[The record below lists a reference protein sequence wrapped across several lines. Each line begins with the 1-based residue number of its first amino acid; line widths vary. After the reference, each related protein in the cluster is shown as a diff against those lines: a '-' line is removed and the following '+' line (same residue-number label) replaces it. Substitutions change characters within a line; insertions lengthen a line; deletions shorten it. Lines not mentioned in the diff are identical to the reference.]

1 MNFKRLRGIAAV
13 AFTTIAAALLAGCMN
28 SMAGSVDSS
37 SRMATLQL
45 SATGIPDE
53 YAKEFA
59 AYCEKQQR
67 AASRSILPNDP
78 YDIGNIGVTPAD
90 GSENQSKDLVLVLT
104 GKSETGMT
112 YGPKEVTLDTGTTV
126 DGKTV
131 YGFNEKIAMESM
143 SWALVLTAYKNYND
157 ATKTGDAV
165 LRGYC
170 SVDLRNGSGTATFVM
185 GIAGLTT
192 PGSVDIS
199 GTIVDDQKIVK
210 AYTAGIYRKDN
221 FKDIGGTEE
230 SVTNFDID
238 AGNTFTFTANGKDV
252 APGTYLYIMKFY
264 SDTTKKNIIGS
275 FADTI
280 VINPGNKLTKGGLEI
295 DVIQKVPTEPQNLKA
310 YLMKGLE
317 SSDGTYNVKVTWEQA
332 DYVTNY
338 ELNVVELKE
347 NGDLSDLN
355 APNVGAA
362 IADGQIYGMA
372 SMDDTTPNK
381 VVKDFLGSD
390 VFGTGSSSMM
400 YGDTSCV
407 LKLETGKVYEIQLRA
422 RNYIG
427 TSKWVDRVAGD
438 SGLTGLTAYDAPNNQ
453 RINRLRIIYNLN
465 NGKLVLAGTPAD
477 PGTYVKYE
485 SWKENSALLDI
496 KPVNEAG
503 TNDNTLQL
511 NGGAEFDAW
520 LLEDGTAVKDL
531 ANDTSV
537 TTTVGDKVKG
547 YTYKNVTVTASFGN
561 RLSANVSQEEE
572 MQDIV
577 RSEITVAYT
586 LGDGTT
592 PDISETNGKYEVRRT
607 TDDKA
612 NTITITLANAGT
624 DFTDDATK
632 YKNVKFEYWTDN
644 ISNKRTIEQSA
655 TGKCMI
661 DLTYVTGGSVLSVMV
676 TADTKTIKGA
686 SQTLIFN
693 LK

>member
-1 MNFKRLRGIAAV
+1 MNFKRLRGIATV
-13 AFTTIAAALLAGCMN
+13 AFTTIATALLAGCMN

-59 AYCEKQQR
+59 AYCERQNT
-67 AASRSILPNDP
+67 SRSILPDNPFEVGDETL
-78 YDIGNIGVTPAD
+78 YF
-90 GSENQSKDLVLVLT
+90 VLT
-104 GKSETGMT
+104 GKSETGKT
-112 YGPKEVTLDTGTTV
+112 YTKDVALEETAPNSGKYDFNATVALD
-126 DGKTV
+126 
-131 YGFNEKIAMESM
+131 AM
-143 SWALVLTAYKNYND
+143 SWNLVLTAYSD
-157 ATKTGDAV
+157 AAKTKAV
-165 LRGYC
+165 LVGYC
-170 SVDLRNGSGTATFVM
+170 SADLRNGSGTATFVM
-185 GIAGLTT
+185 GIAGLDT

-199 GTIVDDQKIVK
+199 GTIVDEQKIVK

-221 FKDIGGTEE
+221 FKDIGDTEQ
-230 SVTNFDID
+230 SVIDFDVTVD
-238 AGNTFTFTANGKDV
+238 ETFTFTANSKDV
-252 APGTYLYIMKFY
+252 TPGTYLYIMKFY

-275 FADTI
+275 FADTV
-280 VINPGNKLTKGGLEI
+280 VINPGNKLTKEDLEI
-295 DVIQKVPTEPQNLKA
+295 DVIQKMPTEPQNLKA
-310 YLMKGLE
+310 YLMKGSEL
-317 SSDGTYNVKVTWEQA
+317 SDGTYNVKVTWDQA

-355 APNVGAA
+355 ALSVGAA

-372 SMDDTTPNK
+372 SMDDMTPK
-381 VVKDFLGSD
+381 VVEDFPGSP
-390 VFGTGSSSMM
+390 VFGKNSSSMM
-400 YGDTSCV
+400 YGDSSCV

-438 SGLTGLTAYDAPNNQ
+438 SGLTGLNAYDAPNDQ
-453 RINRLRIIYNLN
+453 KINRLRIIYNLN
-465 NGKLVLAGTPAD
+465 NGKLVLAGTPVD

-520 LLEDGTAVKDL
+520 LLEDGTAVKDV
-531 ANDTSV
+531 DDDDSV

-572 MQDIV
+572 IQDIV
-577 RSEITVAYT
+577 RGEITVAYT

-632 YKNVKFEYWTDN
+632 YVNVKFEYWTDN
-644 ISNKRTIEQSA
+644 ISNKRTIAQSA

-661 DLTYVTGGSVLSVMV
+661 DLTSVTGGSVLSVMV

>member
-1 MNFKRLRGIAAV
+1 MNFKRLRGIATV
-13 AFTTIAAALLAGCMN
+13 ALITIAAALLAGCMN

-67 AASRSILPNDP
+67 AASRSILPDDP
-78 YDIGNIGVTPAD
+78 FEVGD
-90 GSENQSKDLVLVLT
+90 GTLHFVLT
-104 GKSETGMT
+104 GKSETGKT
-112 YGPKEVTLDTGTTV
+112 YTKDVALMETAPNSGVYDFDGAVALD
-126 DGKTV
+126 
-131 YGFNEKIAMESM
+131 AM
-143 SWALVLTAYKNYND
+143 SWNLVLTAYSDEAK
-157 ATKTGDAV
+157 TKSV
-165 LRGYC
+165 LIGYC
-170 SVDLRNGSGTATFVM
+170 SADLRNGSGTATFVM

-199 GTIVDDQKIVK
+199 GTIVDDQKKVK

-221 FKDIGGTEE
+221 FKDIGDTED
-230 SVTNFDID
+230 SVTNFDVD
-238 AGNTFTFTANGKDV
+238 ADDTFTFTANDNDIP
-252 APGTYLYIMKFY
+252 PGTYLYIMKFY

-390 VFGTGSSSMM
+390 VFGENSSSMM
-400 YGDTSCV
+400 YGDSSCV

-577 RSEITVAYT
+577 RDEITVAYT

-644 ISNKRTIEQSA
+644 ISNKRTIAQSA

-661 DLTYVTGGSVLSVMV
+661 DLTSVTGGSVLSVMV

-686 SQTLIFN
+686 SRTLIFN